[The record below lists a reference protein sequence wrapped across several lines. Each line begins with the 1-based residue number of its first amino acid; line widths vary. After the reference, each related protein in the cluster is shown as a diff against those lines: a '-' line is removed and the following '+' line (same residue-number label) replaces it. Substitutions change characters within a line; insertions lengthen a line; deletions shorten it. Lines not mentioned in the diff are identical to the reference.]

1 MHYIWRMTGDDEAHN
16 RAELARW
23 FLEHDEVDEAAAAL
37 APGDDLELGRSAA
50 LDLTAALSRRGLSAS
65 YEPRRLRVEAP
76 ASARDGAVESLVG
89 DLAASA
95 RKPPARTAAAAATAK
110 KTA

>member
-1 MHYIWRMTGDDEAHN
+1 MHYILGMTRDDEAQT

-23 FLEHDEVDEAAAAL
+23 FLDHDEVDEAAAVL
-37 APGDDLELGRSAA
+37 EPGDELELGRSAA
-50 LDLTAALSRRGLSAS
+50 LDLTAALSRRGLPAS
-65 YEPRRLRVEAP
+65 YEPRRLRIEAP
-76 ASARDGAVESLVG
+76 AQGGAVESLVG

-95 RKPPARTAAAAATAK
+95 RKPPARTAAAVAAPAK